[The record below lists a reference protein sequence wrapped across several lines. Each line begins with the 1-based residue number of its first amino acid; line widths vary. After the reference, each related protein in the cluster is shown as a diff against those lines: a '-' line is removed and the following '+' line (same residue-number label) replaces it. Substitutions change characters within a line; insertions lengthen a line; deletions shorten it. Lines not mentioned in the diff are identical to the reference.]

1 MSAMP
6 QFPLGQL
13 PADRL
18 IARADQVGSAA
29 SFVCA
34 VHCASFPVLLA
45 VLPAL
50 GVSFLASELLERSF
64 VLFATVLAL
73 SSLIAGY
80 RRHGSLKALQ
90 LLLPGLAL
98 IWFGSF
104 GPLHHA
110 LIPHAVLMTLGG
122 LLVAFSHLRNQ
133 RLSRRH
139 VHGPACAH

>member
-1 MSAMP
+1 MSALP
-6 QFPLGQL
+6 QF

-45 VLPAL
+45 LLPAS
-50 GVSFLASELLERSF
+50 GVSVLASELLERSF

-90 LLLPGLAL
+90 VLVPGLAL

-104 GPLHHA
+104 GPLHHE

-122 LLVAFSHLRNQ
+122 LLVAFAHLRNQ
-133 RLSRRH
+133 RLSRHH
-139 VHGPACAH
+139 VHGPRCSH

>member
-1 MSAMP
+1 LP
-6 QFPLGQL
+6 QFP
-13 PADRL
+13 ADRV
-18 IARADQVGSAA
+18 IARADRIGSAA

-45 VLPAL
+45 VLPAV
-50 GVSFLASELLERSF
+50 GASVLASELLERGF
-64 VLFATVLAL
+64 VLFATALAL
-73 SSLIAGY
+73 ASLVAGY
-80 RRHGSLKALQ
+80 RRHGSTQALQ

-104 GPLHHA
+104 GPLHHE

-133 RLSRRH
+133 RLSRLH